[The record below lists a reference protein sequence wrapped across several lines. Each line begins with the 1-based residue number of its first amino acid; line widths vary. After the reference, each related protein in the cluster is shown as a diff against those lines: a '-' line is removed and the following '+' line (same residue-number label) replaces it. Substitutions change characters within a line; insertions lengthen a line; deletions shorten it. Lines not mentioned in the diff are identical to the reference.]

1 MVAEDTQTKQGKW
14 PSPFAYYREL
24 RPQYFSDTVV
34 RYEVPLT
41 QELFDLQL
49 ALLSTKKMQSVFEN
63 FIVAIAKRNIT
74 PNIKPQTGPDGG
86 GDGKVDAEQQ
96 SSMQMQCSRLLQ
108 RAHSPS
114 SFRKLQQLRVADIDP
129 FLKVRLVRKLTV
141 DSKEF
146 DVMGANEE
154 FDG

>member
-14 PSPFAYYREL
+14 PSPFAYYRKL

-86 GDGKVDAEQQ
+86 GVMEK
-96 SSMQMQCSRLLQ
+96 SMLKLMRYQMIFQTNGILLKTPQ
-108 RAHSPS
+108 MERSIGPSP
-114 SFRKLQQLRVADIDP
+114 
-129 FLKVRLVRKLTV
+129 
-141 DSKEF
+141 
-146 DVMGANEE
+146 
-154 FDG
+154 

>member
-14 PSPFAYYREL
+14 PSPFAYYRKL

-63 FIVAIAKRNIT
+63 FIVAIANGILLLTLSLKRDQMVGVMEKSMLKLMRYQMIFQTNGILLKT
-74 PNIKPQTGPDGG
+74 PQMERSIGP
-86 GDGKVDAEQQ
+86 
-96 SSMQMQCSRLLQ
+96 
-108 RAHSPS
+108 SP
-114 SFRKLQQLRVADIDP
+114 
-129 FLKVRLVRKLTV
+129 
-141 DSKEF
+141 
-146 DVMGANEE
+146 
-154 FDG
+154 